1 MKKFFVE
8 FKNFISKGNIL
19 DLAVAV
25 VIGNAFNAIVSSLV
39 QNIIMPII
47 GLVMG
52 GINISD
58 WKWVITPA
66 DEAAGTAEAALYY
79 GRFLQSV
86 IDFLIIAFSVFV
98 ALKVMLRFKEGFKK
112 IQGKRPSGV
121 EKKEMLAK
129 GLNPKSAKDL
139 ASFRQMKVE
148 EEAARARE
156 EKANNPTEIDLLKE
170 IRDLLKEKEER
181 TSE

>member
-1 MKKFFVE
+1 
-8 FKNFISKGNIL
+8 
-19 DLAVAV
+19 
-25 VIGNAFNAIVSSLV
+25 
-39 QNIIMPII
+39 
-47 GLVMG
+47 
-52 GINISD
+52 
-58 WKWVITPA
+58 
-66 DEAAGTAEAALYY
+66 
-79 GRFLQSV
+79 
-86 IDFLIIAFSVFV
+86 
-98 ALKVMLRFKEGFKK
+98 
-112 IQGKRPSGV
+112 
-121 EKKEMLAK
+121 MLAK